1 MSLAIAAP
9 TEIDRGRA
17 IDLPYSGFETADR
30 SMSFAIAGW
39 AITCL
44 GPCHV

>member
-1 MSLAIAAP
+1 MSLAIDAP
-9 TEIDRGRA
+9 AEIARHDE
-17 IDLPYSGFETADR
+17 IDLPYSGSETADR